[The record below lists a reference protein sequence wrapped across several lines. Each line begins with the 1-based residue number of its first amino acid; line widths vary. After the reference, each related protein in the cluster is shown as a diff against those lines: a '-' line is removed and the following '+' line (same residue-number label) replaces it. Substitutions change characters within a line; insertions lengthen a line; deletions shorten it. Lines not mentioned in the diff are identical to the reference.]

1 MAKASQNGVMALLG
15 VLLTLAALAVNHGRA
30 TPPEA
35 DCGPTSLLMVCR
47 HLRLPVTAPFVFAAF
62 QSPVQDTSFEDLRT
76 AAVRLG
82 LNAEGRQMTEL
93 ELTEANPV
101 GILHMKDHHY
111 VALLGGARGGFL
123 IANPRKS
130 GEAEV
135 SVWPRAYLAAN
146 WDGRVLVVS
155 PASPTV
161 AERR

>member
-1 MAKASQNGVMALLG
+1 MAKASQNGVMALFAI
-15 VLLTLAALAVNHGRA
+15 LLTLVVFAVHHRLA

-47 HLRLPVTAPFVFAAF
+47 HFRLPVTDPVVFAAF
-62 QSPVQDTSFEDLRT
+62 QSPVRDTSFEDLRA

-82 LNAEGRQMTEL
+82 LSAEGKQMTES
-93 ELTEANPV
+93 ELVEANPV
-101 GILHMKDHHY
+101 GVLHMKDHHY
-111 VALLGGARGGFL
+111 VALLGRERTGFL

-146 WDGRVLVVS
+146 WDGRILVVYP
-155 PASPTV
+155 PAL
-161 AERR
+161 AGRR

>member
-1 MAKASQNGVMALLG
+1 MALLG
-15 VLLTLAALAVNHGRA
+15 LLLTLTAFAVHHKLSAL
-30 TPPEA
+30 PEA

-47 HLRLPVTAPFVFAAF
+47 HLRLPVSAPVVFAAF
-62 QSPVQDTSFEDLRT
+62 ESPVQDTSFEDLRT

-82 LNAEGRQMTEL
+82 LNAEGRQMTEP
-93 ELTEANPV
+93 ELTQANPI

-111 VALLGGARGGFL
+111 VALLGRARGGFL
-123 IANPRKS
+123 VANPRKS
-130 GEAEV
+130 SEAEV